1 MTDIKT
7 SLSNQGYSIYKSKI
21 TNDQLEQIRS
31 DLTIKPFVVPGY
43 GNEDDITPYKLYK
56 ENTEKIYVPYYYGV
70 ALYGK
75 ADKIK
80 LAEPEPAAMT
90 WNPAFPMRPY
100 QIDIINT
107 YMTKAREIGGGLIS
121 VGCGR
126 GKTVMGLKIAQE
138 LNLKTLIL
146 VHKEFLLNQWV
157 ERINQYMPSCRIG
170 YIQGKKL
177 DIARKDIVIGMIQ
190 TLSDSRKDNAFP
202 ADMFAGFGLIIA
214 DECHHLAAR
223 QFCRSL
229 AKYPIRHTLGLSATP
244 ERADGLTRV
253 FKYYLGDIV
262 YKDAEIQKTEEE
274 LAIEHIPDSTVEIY
288 NYRNVDMAYCKEILN
303 FKKKPATTN
312 METNVS
318 VYLPRTKFILS
329 FLPRLIEEGR
339 NILILSSRREHIN
352 QMEELIKDMAI
363 PDCTVGQYVG
373 GMAQDKLDISATM
386 RVILATYTMVSEGFD
401 CKRLNTLIYGTP
413 YKNIEQ
419 SVGRILRE
427 EKKNRRVIPLI
438 IDVFDV
444 FSSFKNWNRARET
457 YYKKKGYPMKIY
469 DAEVSNIKDPKK
481 EGYLQAKIEHIKDI
495 DPRVK
500 TKRVS
505 RCKKNND
512 EDLDDDSGDEDN
524 SEDEDNE
531 EDDDNEEEKD
541 KKVFRSGKKPAVELD
556 F

>member
-1 MTDIKT
+1 MEAKT
-7 SLSNQGYSIYKSKI
+7 SISSQGYAIYKSKI
-21 TNDQLEQIRS
+21 TDQQLEQIRG

-43 GNEDDITPYKLYK
+43 GNEDDIVPYKLFK
-56 ENTEKIYVPYYYGV
+56 ENDEKIYVPYYYGI
-70 ALYGK
+70 ATFGK
-75 ADKIK
+75 PEKSK
-80 LAEPEPAAMT
+80 LKEPQAANMV
-90 WNPAFPMRPY
+90 WNSEFPMRPY

-107 YMTKAREIGGGLIS
+107 YMAKAKEIGGGLIS

-146 VHKEFLLNQWV
+146 VHKEFLMNQWV
-157 ERINQYMPSCRIG
+157 ERINQYMPTAKIG
-170 YIQGKKL
+170 YIQGKTL

-190 TLSDSRKDNAFP
+190 TLSDARKDKEFA
-202 ADMFAGFGLIIA
+202 ADMFAEFGLIIA

-244 ERADGLTRV
+244 DRADGLTRV

-274 LAIEHIPDSTVEIY
+274 LAIEHIPDSSVEIY
-288 NYRNVDMAYCKEILN
+288 NYRNADLKYCKEILN

-312 METNVS
+312 METSISN
-318 VYLPRTKFILS
+318 YLPRTKFILS
-329 FLPRLIEEGR
+329 FLPRLIAEGR

-352 QMEELIKDMAI
+352 LMEEMIKQMAI
-363 PDCTVGQYVG
+363 PNCTVGQYVG

-427 EKKNRRVIPLI
+427 EKKSRKVIPLI

-469 DAEVSNIKDPKK
+469 DAEVINYKDAKA
-481 EGYLQAKIEHIKDI
+481 ENYLTPIIEHIKDI
-495 DPRVK
+495 DPRN
-500 TKRVS
+500 
-505 RCKKNND
+505 KKHKNKSSVHCNSVGGGGGDDCEEEED
-512 EDLDDDSGDEDN
+512 EI
-524 SEDEDNE
+524 SEDDYDDLGNNRNE
-531 EDDDNEEEKD
+531 KKTS
-541 KKVFRSGKKPAVELD
+541 KKVTIELD